1 MYAVHKQNITAWNKP
16 AWVPQN
22 MVEASHIPTQNSLPF
37 GLKDISSLN
46 LQEDPD
52 QFFLAIEKQALDS
65 RVQYERFN
73 NRTTENFE
81 EPSNA
86 AMGDEDEVHLIFGK

>member
-1 MYAVHKQNITAWNKP
+1 MYAIHKQNFTAWNRP

-22 MVEASHIPTQNSLPF
+22 MPEATFIPTQNSLPF

-73 NRTTENFE
+73 IETTENFQ

-86 AMGDEDEVHLIFGK
+86 AMGDEN